1 MNYTLTSSQA
11 KAVISSKG
19 GELLSFQSDDGLEYV
34 WQGDPAYWASR
45 APHLFPY
52 VGRLTDG
59 QYIMDN
65 EKHPLGIHGFFRFQE
80 LKLESQSENSVVLSL
95 VPTQELLGQYD
106 RNFKVILSYELQGST
121 LKISFQV
128 ENLDTRNMYFGY
140 GGHPGFRVPL
150 DDALSFQDYDLA
162 FSEKCQPVSI
172 GMSPSCYVQGN
183 DLPLSLVNDQILPL
197 EHSLFDNDA
206 IIMRNMASAI
216 SLKTSKNPHG
226 VTVSYPQMPYL
237 GLWHK
242 PHSDAPYVCIEPWT
256 SLPSRQDVVETF
268 EEKHD
273 MIVLAPH
280 KKYENNWEITIF

>member
-80 LKLESQSENSVVLSL
+80 LNLESQSENSVVLSL

-242 PHSDAPYVCIEPWT
+242 PHSDAPYVCIEPWV

-273 MIVLAPH
+273 MIVLAPQ

>member
-80 LKLESQSENSVVLSL
+80 LNLESQSENSVVLSL
-95 VPTQELLGQYD
+95 VPSQELLEQYD

-150 DDALSFQDYDLA
+150 VDTLQFQDYYLA

-172 GMSPSCYVQGN
+172 GMSPSCYVQGK
-183 DLPLSLVNDQILPL
+183 DLPLPLENDQILPL
-197 EHSLFDNDA
+197 KHSLFDNDA
-206 IIMRNMASAI
+206 IIMRNMASSI
-216 SLKTSKNPHG
+216 SLKTPKNPHG
-226 VTVSYPQMPYL
+226 VTVSYPQMSYL

-242 PHSDAPYVCIEPWT
+242 PHSDAPYVCIEPWA

-273 MIVLAPH
+273 MIVLAPQ

>member
-34 WQGDPAYWASR
+34 WQGDPTYWASR

-80 LKLESQSENSVVLSL
+80 LNLESQSENSVVLSL
-95 VPTQELLGQYD
+95 VPSQELLGQYD

>member
-80 LKLESQSENSVVLSL
+80 LNLGSQSENSVVLSL
-95 VPTQELLGQYD
+95 VPSQELLEQYD

-242 PHSDAPYVCIEPWT
+242 PHSDALYVCIEPWV

-273 MIVLAPH
+273 MIVLAPQ

>member
-140 GGHPGFRVPL
+140 GGHPGFRLPL

-256 SLPSRQDVVETF
+256 SLPSRQDVIETF

>member
-1 MNYTLTSSQA
+1 M
-11 KAVISSKG
+11 ISSKG

-65 EKHPLGIHGFFRFQE
+65 EKHLLGIHGFFRFQE

-256 SLPSRQDVVETF
+256 SLPSRQDVIETF

>member
-1 MNYTLTSSQA
+1 MNYTLTSLQA
-11 KAVISSKG
+11 KAVISSTG

-34 WQGDPAYWASR
+34 WQGDPTYWASR

-65 EKHPLGIHGFFRFQE
+65 ETHPLGIHGFFRFQE
-80 LKLESQSENSVVLSL
+80 LNLESQSESSVVLSL
-95 VPTQELLGQYD
+95 VPSQELLGQYD

-273 MIVLAPH
+273 MIVLAPQ

>member
-65 EKHPLGIHGFFRFQE
+65 EKHLLGIHGFFRFQE

-280 KKYENNWEITIF
+280 KKYENTWEITIF

>member
-95 VPTQELLGQYD
+95 VPSQELLEQYD

>member
-65 EKHPLGIHGFFRFQE
+65 EKHLLGIHGFFRFQE